1 MTKQEL
7 SNLPRG
13 TTLFALSRKVSRS
26 GMREVFDVFYIVD
39 QMYGSNEF
47 PEQQHG
53 LRWIR
58 ISPEDAKG
66 FHKRAECH
74 ASTSIDQDTR
84 IGGNYYV
91 NGCGFDR
98 AGAVIES
105 LSTWATGDPRYFRK
119 ERV

>member
-7 SNLPRG
+7 SNLPKG

-26 GMREVFDVFYIVD
+26 GMREVFDVF
-39 QMYGSNEF
+39 F
-47 PEQQHG
+47 PTEDRTR
-53 LRWIR
+53 LYWVR
-58 ISPEDAKG
+58 ISPEDARE

-74 ASTSIDQDTR
+74 AGTCIADDVR
-84 IGGNYYV
+84 IGGSFYV

-105 LSTWATGDPRYFRK
+105 LSTWATGDPQYFRK